1 MPLSGS
7 HERGGAE
14 QKYGKEAFDTNWVV
28 PMGPNV
34 NAFEQS
40 MAEFSNGKADGS
52 KLDRWEVCLSAGTTA
67 VHLALPACGV
77 GQGEE
82 VIVQDFA
89 FCASLHAPLSRR
101 LLLGKGRD
109 LQCYGLKSFGLMG

>member
-14 QKYGKEAFDTNWVV
+14 QKYRKEAFDTNWVV
-28 PMGPNV
+28 PMGHNV

-52 KLDRWEVCLSAGTTA
+52 KLDRRGCLSAGTTA

-77 GQGEE
+77 GQANE
-82 VIVQDFA
+82 VIAQDFT
-89 FCASLHAPLSRR
+89 FCASSRPIVKEAVVR
-101 LLLGKGRD
+101 EG
-109 LQCYGLKSFGLMG
+109 